1 MPSSSAVTPTSL
13 AALHAAEQVPIADL
27 LGYVSSELRKLCSAA
42 FEVEEA
48 VGPLITDRSERGLVG
63 VQGLQE
69 LDRMIQYIEGLA
81 DYLEALSEASVNLGT
96 VDPTA
101 ARKLIKVAR
110 LAEGLAGRCVM
121 PHGGGGDFEML

>member
-1 MPSSSAVTPTSL
+1 MAHGGPSHTPSL
-13 AALHAAEQVPIADL
+13 AEMHAVERVPIADL
-27 LGYVSSELRKLCSAA
+27 LGYVANELRQLCCAA
-42 FEVEEA
+42 YEVEEA
-48 VGPLITDRSERGLVG
+48 VGPLITDRGQKGLEG

-81 DYLEALSEASVNLGT
+81 DYLRALAEASEGLGT

-110 LAEGLAGRCVM
+110 LAEGLAGRRIAAQTDG
-121 PHGGGGDFEML
+121 HDFEML

>member
-1 MPSSSAVTPTSL
+1 MANGGQTPYPSL
-13 AALHAAEQVPIADL
+13 ADLHAAEQVPIADL
-27 LGYVSSELRKLCSAA
+27 LGYVSTELRNLCLAA
-42 FEVEEA
+42 YEVEEA
-48 VGPLITDRSERGLVG
+48 VGPLITDRGQKGLEG

-81 DYLEALSEASVNLGT
+81 DYLGALAEASADLGT

-110 LAEGLAGRCVM
+110 LAEGLAGRRLTAFA
-121 PHGGGGDFEML
+121 PSGELEIL

>member
-1 MPSSSAVTPTSL
+1 MANGSSATQTSL
-13 AALHAAEQVPIADL
+13 AALHAGEQVPISVL
-27 LGYVSSELRKLCSAA
+27 LGYVSSELRNLCVAA

-48 VGPLITDRSERGLVG
+48 IGPLITDRSERGLVG

-81 DYLEALSEASVNLGT
+81 DYLEALSEASASLGT

-121 PHGGGGDFEML
+121 PHALGGDVEML

>member
-1 MPSSSAVTPTSL
+1 MVNGGQAPYPSL
-13 AALHAAEQVPIADL
+13 AELHTAEQVPIADL
-27 LGYVSSELRKLCSAA
+27 LGYVSSELRKLCLAA
-42 FEVEEA
+42 YEVEEA
-48 VGPLITDRSERGLVG
+48 VGPLITDRGQKGLEG

-81 DYLEALSEASVNLGT
+81 DYLGALSEASEGLGT

-110 LAEGLAGRCVM
+110 LAEGLAGRCLA
-121 PHGGGGDFEML
+121 PFTTAGEMEIL

>member
-1 MPSSSAVTPTSL
+1 MANGGQMPHPSL
-13 AALHAAEQVPIADL
+13 ADMHAAEQVPIADL
-27 LGYVSSELRKLCSAA
+27 LGYVSSELRKLCCAA
-42 FEVEEA
+42 YEVEEA
-48 VGPLITDRSERGLVG
+48 VGPLITDRGQKGLEG

-81 DYLEALSEASVNLGT
+81 DYLGALSEASANLGT

-110 LAEGLAGRCVM
+110 LAEGLAGRCLT
-121 PHGGGGDFEML
+121 PHAASGEVEML